1 MKTNLLKKKF
11 FNFKN
16 QHFYIKKKKITMAT
30 TFIENSNFKKLEI
43 IVPRKRSIST
53 SFNRN
58 SSVGKLPPITDSNL
72 QHPLKTRKLSSSNE
86 IQIMKILT
94 SDALQIPKTELKE
107 KINSLNN
114 YDIKQCN
121 LSPSMYRTDFELN
134 LMDDC
139 KKKYEKIMKE
149 LNEVR
154 S

>member
-1 MKTNLLKKKF
+1 
-11 FNFKN
+11 
-16 QHFYIKKKKITMAT
+16 MAT
-30 TFIENSNFKKLEI
+30 AFMENSNFQKLEI
-43 IVPRKRSIST
+43 IVPRKRSTST
-53 SFNRN
+53 SLNPN
-58 SSVGKLPPITDSNL
+58 SSAKLFGKLPPIKDPNL
-72 QHPLKTRKLSSSNE
+72 QHLLKTRKLSSSNE

-121 LSPSMYRTDFELN
+121 LSPSMYRTDFELS
-134 LMDDC
+134 LMEDC

>member
-1 MKTNLLKKKF
+1 
-11 FNFKN
+11 
-16 QHFYIKKKKITMAT
+16 MAT
-30 TFIENSNFKKLEI
+30 TFMENSNFQKLEI
-43 IVPRKRSIST
+43 MVPRKRSTST
-53 SFNRN
+53 SLNPT
-58 SSVGKLPPITDSNL
+58 SSAKLLGKLPPITDSNL

-94 SDALQIPKTELKE
+94 SDALKIPKTELKE

-114 YDIKQCN
+114 YDSKQCN

-134 LMDDC
+134 LMEDC